1 MRDYI
6 ILLLIPLIAFVL
18 RDFFLKKKLLINASG
33 DSHQK
38 FTNQKKVPLIGG
50 VLIFIFLS
58 YLNFFDLNLKFYFF
72 LLLTF
77 ILGLASDLKIFKSA
91 FFKLL
96 IQIFI
101 IFFMVIY
108 TDLQLSN
115 IGINFIDYLNQD
127 IYFNYIFVTFCIII
141 IINGSNFIDGMNG
154 LSLGYFI
161 IVLLILIQK
170 KLLITEFNLNYVFL
184 GSLILILSLNFKSL
198 LFLGDN
204 GSYLLGIFI
213 SYVLIEIYN
222 QNIISPFF
230 IVLLLWYPSF
240 ELLFSI
246 LRKFNFNKSPM
257 APDTNHLHQ
266 LIYLFILKKI
276 TKNSISSNNL
286 TSIFINFYNL
296 IIFFIGS
303 LNYDNSEIQISLIL
317 LSVLF
322 YIIIYRNLIIWK
334 FKSVIP
340 KY

>member
-1 MRDYI
+1 MSDYI

-18 RDFFLKKKLLINASG
+18 RNFFLKKKLLINASG

-50 VLIFIFLS
+50 VLIFISFS
-58 YLNFFDLNLKFYFF
+58 YLNFFDLDFKFYFF
-72 LLLTF
+72 LLLMF

-108 TDLQLSN
+108 TDLQLSK

-127 IYFNYIFVTFCIII
+127 IYFNFIFVTFCIII

-161 IVLLILIQK
+161 IVLVILLQK
-170 KLLITEFNLNYVFL
+170 KLLITEFNLNYIFL

-213 SYVLIEIYN
+213 SYVLIKIYN

-266 LIYLFILKKI
+266 LIYLFILKKV
-276 TKNSISSNNL
+276 TKNPIISNNL

-303 LNYDNSEIQISLIL
+303 LNYDNSEIQILLIL
-317 LSVLF
+317 LSILF
-322 YIIIYRNLIIWK
+322 YIIIYRNLIISK
-334 FKSVIP
+334 FKSVIS
-340 KY
+340 K

>member
-1 MRDYI
+1 MSDYI

-18 RDFFLKKKLLINASG
+18 RNFSLKKKLLINASG

-50 VLIFIFLS
+50 VLIFISFS
-58 YLNFFDLNLKFYFF
+58 YLNFFDLDFKFYFF

-161 IVLLILIQK
+161 IVLVILLQK

-213 SYVLIEIYN
+213 SYVLIKIYN

-276 TKNSISSNNL
+276 TKNHISSNNL

-317 LSVLF
+317 LSILF

-334 FKSVIP
+334 FKSVIS
-340 KY
+340 K